1 MALAGLSCEP
11 EGQRQPGEAKDYP
24 PAKKS
29 YTALVPVP
37 RNLSNAGN
45 DMENNYDFLQINYG
59 FVVHLS
65 FSVKERRVSTRL
77 LLLTFMIEKVFTYEF
92 YEDLFAFC

>member
-45 DMENNYDFLQINYG
+45 DKENNYDFLQIMVLW
-59 FVVHLS
+59 FISLS
-65 FSVKERRVSTRL
+65 LSKRGEYIDHYLDYSSSL
-77 LLLTFMIEKVFTYEF
+77 L
-92 YEDLFAFC
+92 